1 MKSEHGSAIV
11 YVFIGIAL
19 FGALMF
25 LFSRGASQTSPTI
38 SAQRAKILATE
49 ITDYSTT
56 LEKGVQKLLSK
67 GCSEKEINF
76 ASPMWFQIG
85 NAGAYLVYENV
96 NGHSPADHS
105 CQLFRKEGGGV
116 IFQQPPKDAIA
127 SPNALYNFTGTMTVL
142 EVGTSFP
149 ELNVILEVNKDV
161 CIAVNKLNGVNLPS
175 GQPYNMSPINNVTL
189 YPTPL
194 VTWKAYGYWMMD
206 TLGSAFNTWLVM
218 TSAYGL
224 KGHKSGCFAGGAS
237 TITYLYYYVLEAR

>member
-67 GCSEKEINF
+67 GCSESEIIF

-85 NAGAYLVYENV
+85 QTNPYRVYENTWV
-96 NGHSPADHS
+96 HSPTDLS
-105 CQLFRKEGGGV
+105 CHVFRKEGGK
-116 IFQQPPKDAIA
+116 ITFQRPPKEAIA
-127 SPNALYNFTGTMTVL
+127 IPNALYNFTGNMIVPGI
-142 EVGTSFP
+142 GTSLT
-149 ELNVILEVNKDV
+149 ELNVVLEVNKEV
-161 CIAVNKLNGVNLPS
+161 CIAINKMNGVNLPS
-175 GQPYNMSPINNVTL
+175 GQPYNMSPATVISL

-194 VTWKAYGYWMMD
+194 VNWKAYGYWSIN
-206 TLGSAFNTWLVM
+206 TSSKGFGLWLNITSAF
-218 TSAYGL
+218 GL
-224 KGHKSGCFAGGAS
+224 TGHKSGCFAGGPAP
-237 TITYLYYYVLEAR
+237 TTYVYYYVLMAR